1 VQKQITSSNI
11 HVNSW
16 AAAMSNVRFRN
27 KTIIGVILLLA
38 ILLYFP
44 YFFAFIEH
52 RQHGIKINDW
62 VLQVIPP
69 KDFSIPIFIIIWSIF
84 SLFIFR
90 CINNP
95 LLFVQAVFSV
105 ILLSFTR
112 MAAIYLVQLEPPLE
126 LIRLKDP
133 LTSITYGGKDL
144 FITKDLF
151 FSGHTSNMLLLALC
165 FDRKTDKIFT
175 FIAAF
180 LVGILVLFQHV
191 HYSIDV
197 VGAVVFTFL
206 LVPLGK
212 KFATE

>member
-1 VQKQITSSNI
+1 
-11 HVNSW
+11 
-16 AAAMSNVRFRN
+16 
-27 KTIIGVILLLA
+27 
-38 ILLYFP
+38 
-44 YFFAFIEH
+44 
-52 RQHGIKINDW
+52 
-62 VLQVIPP
+62 
-69 KDFSIPIFIIIWSIF
+69 
-84 SLFIFR
+84 
-90 CINNP
+90 
-95 LLFVQAVFSV
+95 
-105 ILLSFTR
+105 